1 MFEKKRIAFSRKEI
15 FGTKFKSSIDDCFCV
30 VSKMLFNDKINLDGT
45 IDITQAAN
53 LKKEEL
59 WSYIYYLYFYN
70 HTNVTIFTSMTNPD
84 NGKASAEKFYSAVIS
99 LTEDENETT
108 DTNSNTNSKPVKS
121 FDVTTL
127 IIFVNEVIEEF
138 GKELVNP
145 IFDYLSVLMKKNV
158 LTRLSGITIKT
169 GDNASTQSENKIK
182 IVTDNADIA
191 NANVKFR
198 LEVEDDQ
205 REK

>member
-30 VSKMLFNDKINLDGT
+30 VSKMLFNDRINLDGT

-53 LKKEEL
+53 LKKEHL

-99 LTEDENETT
+99 LTEGENETT
-108 DTNSNTNSKPVKS
+108 DTNSNTPVKS

-138 GKELVNP
+138 GKELINP

-169 GDNASTQSENKIK
+169 GEQTENKIK

-198 LEVEDDQ
+198 LEVED
-205 REK
+205 ELKNGK